1 MRTVFLTACFA
12 LFGSTS
18 GLAFEEPHPS
28 PVVETSADLDGRDP
42 TKPSLRIQ
50 TRIDNGAWSSR
61 RAISPLKGQRVT
73 LRTKPVE
80 GGDPRWFAIFADL
93 TRNYANANTPWEE
106 DPYEWRGV
114 EEIGYARVEI
124 PSGRGRWEI
133 SPFDEMETV
142 LEALL
147 KRLGSE
153 NRDER
158 TFSFYRSDA
167 GTFWFQVEVETDGRL
182 LRSHGIEDRGPRGL
196 SRKVTRVTV
205 RDGEGLTGHVTGFY
219 NVPGVFGS
227 LLSQSVNRVGADCA
241 DVLMAAWSSWKK
253 RKLTKNHNV
262 QMMVTRFE
270 KRATISM
277 EGGVA
282 DEELKWGVDVHPGD
296 FIAVHYGEEGRK
308 YHHVGALWSDADGD
322 GVLGSGDLVIHAGP
336 YPLHL
341 SRLDRRVFDGRVVIL
356 SP

>member
-1 MRTVFLTACFA
+1 MRSILLAAPVA
-12 LFGSTS
+12 LLMALPA
-18 GLAFEEPHPS
+18 LATGNSSSLPL
-28 PVVETSADLDGRDP
+28 VETSADLDGRRASRP
-42 TKPSLRIQ
+42 TLRIQ
-50 TRIDNGAWSSR
+50 TRVDGGAWSSR

-80 GGDPRWFAIFADL
+80 GGEPRWFAIFADL

-114 EEIGYARVEI
+114 DEIGYARVEI

-147 KRLGSE
+147 GRLESE
-153 NRDER
+153 DRGER
-158 TFSFYRSDA
+158 NFSFYKSDA
-167 GTFWFQVEVETDGRL
+167 GTFWFQVEVDRDGRL
-182 LRSHGIEDRGPRGL
+182 LRSHGIEDRSPRGI

-205 RDGEGLTGHVTGFY
+205 RDGEGLAGHVTGFY

-253 RKLTKNHNV
+253 RKLSRNHNV
-262 QMMVTRFE
+262 QMMVTRFK

-308 YHHVGALWSDADGD
+308 YHHIGALWSDADGD